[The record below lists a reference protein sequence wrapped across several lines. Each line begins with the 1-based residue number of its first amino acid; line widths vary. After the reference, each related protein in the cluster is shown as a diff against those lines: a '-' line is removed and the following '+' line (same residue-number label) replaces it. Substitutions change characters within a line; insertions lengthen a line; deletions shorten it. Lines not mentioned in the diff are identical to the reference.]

1 MVPTPQGSDLS
12 RVNVPLGTRSY
23 SIEISSGSV
32 DRFANAIG
40 NCVRIRHPVYEMVCI
55 ARLDDWKRVLADS
68 QAEDEVAYLFKVQW
82 TGGRDANKFAFFDLD
97 RVHWENL
104 SSAGWEDENMM
115 PSATPSK
122 AASPK
127 GDKTKIG
134 AEAGVRI

>member
-1 MVPTPQGSDLS
+1 MAKTCKAPKLP
-12 RVNVPLGTRSY
+12 
-23 SIEISSGSV
+23 